1 MIATITLNPA
11 VDYTV
16 RIDTLPGPDEIART
30 DTTRLDP
37 GGKGINVSM
46 YLDALGTATVATGLV
61 GGVHGDYLQAA
72 LERAS
77 IPHDFVETERST
89 RLNTT
94 VLTSTAEYKI
104 NQTGPVGDDSQLD
117 AVVAVVE
124 RHDPEMV
131 LIAGSLPEKIKPSAL
146 TRIARAGSWST
157 VIDVDGQALGE
168 LTEGFDICKPN
179 RTELSVAT
187 NRPVES
193 VSECLSA
200 AKALRENGDFEVVVG
215 SLDTDGAIL
224 ATETQCLHA
233 PAVET
238 DVVDTTGG
246 GDALLAGFL
255 SARDDGGSYRD
266 ALRLGIELAS
276 CVVAVRG
283 TSLPRASVRGCD
295 PTSVP
300 VTPI

>member
-30 DTTRLDP
+30 DTARLDP
-37 GGKGINVSM
+37 GGKGINVST

-72 LERAS
+72 LDRAS
-77 IPHDFVETERST
+77 IPHDFVETEHAT

-104 NQTGPVGDDSQLD
+104 NQAGPVGTDSQLD
-117 AVVAVVE
+117 AVVAVVK
-124 RHDPEMV
+124 RHDPERV
-131 LIAGSLPEKIKPSAL
+131 LIAGSLPEQIRPASL
-146 TRIARAGSWST
+146 TRIATAGSWST
-157 VIDVDGQALGE
+157 VIDVSGQTLGALPA
-168 LTEGFDICKPN
+168 GFDICKPN

-193 VSECLSA
+193 VSACCSA
-200 AKALRENGDFEVVVG
+200 AKALREDGGFEVVVG

-224 ATETQCLHA
+224 VTETENLHA
-233 PAVET
+233 QAVET

-255 SARDDGGSYRD
+255 SARDDGESYRD
-266 ALRLGIELAS
+266 ALRLGVELAS
-276 CVVAVRG
+276 CAVGVQG
-283 TSLPRASVRGCD
+283 TSLPQAIVRDCD
-295 PTSVP
+295 PTRVP